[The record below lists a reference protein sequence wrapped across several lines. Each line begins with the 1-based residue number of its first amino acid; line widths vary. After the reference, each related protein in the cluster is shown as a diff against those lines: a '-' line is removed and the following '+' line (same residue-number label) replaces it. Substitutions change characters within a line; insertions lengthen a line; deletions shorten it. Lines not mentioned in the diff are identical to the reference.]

1 MVLALLRC
9 STRIGPCSVT
19 SGVVLQHWASGNSE
33 PWESCRTLEEMRKEM
48 DEGKKK
54 PTDTQ
59 LAFHVRFLM
68 IRRSCPIENT
78 TSLLSPVSEVL
89 ESSSQKPQASLTRT
103 ACASAF

>member
-48 DEGKKK
+48 DEGKKNHGY
-54 PTDTQ
+54 TAG
-59 LAFHVRFLM
+59 L
-68 IRRSCPIENT
+68 SCSIFDD
-78 TSLLSPVSEVL
+78 SPKL
-89 ESSSQKPQASLTRT
+89 PH
-103 ACASAF
+103 